1 MMMRAITFFV
11 YALNVSWILKRDR
24 PGALEGCKRHSS
36 RLRNE
41 ERCLKKS
48 IHGIVP
54 AFNDRMRIVCMF
66 EVGGLMVPDERDH
79 T

>member
-1 MMMRAITFFV
+1 M
-11 YALNVSWILKRDR
+11 SQK
-24 PGALEGCKRHSS
+24 G
-36 RLRNE
+36 
-41 ERCLKKS
+41 